1 MLKIHGCLHLAGI
14 GCPGII
20 IIEDSESQE
29 AND

>member
-1 MLKIHGCLHLAGI
+1 MVEDSQLLHLAGI
-14 GCPGII
+14 GCPGIM